1 MATTTTNG
9 KAADVRQQAKQA
21 FGFLPNLID
30 EMATHNPAA
39 AETYLA
45 SNGAIEAGGLLSAAE
60 QQVVILTI
68 SGYNDCHY
76 CTKAHA
82 AAGKGA
88 GLDDDT
94 IRALVEGGLP
104 TDDRQRALARAAKR
118 VLSKRGWLG
127 DADLSRLETEGV
139 SRGELYEIITLI
151 GIKTMSNY
159 INHIA
164 HTEVDPQFS

>member
-9 KAADVRQQAKQA
+9 KATTVREQAKEA
-21 FGFLPNLID
+21 FGFVPNLID
-30 EMATHNPAA
+30 EMATNNPAVA
-39 AETYLA
+39 QTYLA
-45 SNGAIEAGGLLSAAE
+45 SNGAIADGLLSAAE
-60 QQVVILTI
+60 QQVVILAI

-88 GLDDDT
+88 GLDEGT
-94 IRALVEGGLP
+94 IRTIVEGGLP
-104 TDDRQRALARAAKR
+104 SDDRQRALVRATKR
-118 VLSKRGWLG
+118 VLGKRGWLG
-127 DADLSRLETEGV
+127 DADLSELNTEGV

-164 HTEVDPQFS
+164 QTEVDPQFS

>member
-1 MATTTTNG
+1 MATTTANG
-9 KAADVRQQAKQA
+9 KATDVRQQAKQA
-21 FGFLPNLID
+21 FGFVPNLID
-30 EMATHNPAA
+30 EMAAHNPAV

-45 SNGAIEAGGLLSAAE
+45 SNGAIEAGGLLSPAE
-60 QQVVILTI
+60 QQVVILAI

-88 GLDDDT
+88 GLDEGT
-94 IRALVEGGLP
+94 IRTLVEGGLP
-104 TDDRQRALARAAKR
+104 TDDRQRALVRATKR
-118 VLSKRGWLG
+118 VLGKRGWLG
-127 DADLSRLETEGV
+127 DADLSELETKGV

-164 HTEVDPQFS
+164 QTEVDPQFS